1 MGFMGINGDRPEGA
15 ADGQFC
21 TRRKCRRL
29 RCGVLAAVL
38 AAGLCLS
45 GCQGKNVETMAAF
58 AEKEG
63 TEDGTGAADSVD
75 GEFGMSNESGAE
87 TTVDSDT
94 TANPGANTG
103 SVEDAATVKELNR
116 VKVKGI
122 YVSGPMAGTAG
133 MDNLIAL
140 VDRTELN
147 ALVIDVKNDDGYLT
161 CELDVPLAEQIGS
174 EKHYIKDLPTL
185 VQTCKEKNIY
195 LIARVV
201 AFKDPILAEKMPEW
215 SLHNSDGSIFRDKSG
230 LAWVNPYRKE
240 VWEYLASVGEA
251 AIKAGFDEVQ
261 YDYVRFSTDSRM
273 KQVDFGDSTKG
284 RTKTE
289 AISGFTLY
297 ASERIHAAGGRISAD
312 VYGVVIDSEED
323 QQIVGQNYVEMS
335 RSLDAISPMI
345 YPSHYGPYNYQIP
358 VPDAQ
363 PYDTVLAAMQ
373 ASKMVL
379 AGLDPKTGKTKQAMT
394 NVSLMSV
401 TDDAHKLSS
410 GHPKENAYADYAN
423 KMKAMANDARKEAVY
438 TGRLATNAN
447 AKRIY
452 QSEVDSLNAKLNL
465 AALNAP
471 RERRAQVLANSE
483 VKAKKQ
489 ANPELEK
496 DKKALKKVKQ
506 IAINKARIAVG
517 ASGKGTRINI
527 TDKEWEAI
535 QSGAV
540 SDSKLTKILRYA
552 DQDVIRQK
560 ATPKSNGAL
569 SSAQVSRIKA
579 LAASG
584 YTNAEIAEVL
594 GKSTSTVSK
603 YLNS

>member
-1 MGFMGINGDRPEGA
+1 MGFMGIKGDRPEGA

-38 AAGLCLS
+38 AAGICLG

-63 TEDGTGAADSVD
+63 AEDGTGAADSAD

-87 TTVDSDT
+87 TTVDGDT
-94 TANPGANTG
+94 TANPGASTG

-174 EKHYIKDLPTL
+174 EKHYIKDLPAL

-297 ASERIHAAGGRISAD
+297 ASERIHAAGGWISAD

-379 AGLDPKTGKTKQAMT
+379 AGLDPKTGKKP
-394 NVSLMSV
+394 VSADV
-401 TDDAHKLSS
+401 S
-410 GHPKENAYADYAN
+410 G
-423 KMKAMANDARKEAVY
+423 NDAVDAAIVGGEAVSGNNAADAAADSQSTSGTTAVSGNDAAQDAEDAQAAKGAQAAEDAAAKTPALSKEEIAQLDPT
-438 TGRLATNAN
+438 TGVQATVRPWLQDFTATWV
-447 AKRIY
+447 KGHISY
-452 QSEVDSLNAKLNL
+452 GPE
-465 AALNAP
+465 
-471 RERRAQVLANSE
+471 EIRAQIQAVYDAGYEEWILWNAANRYTE
-483 VKAKKQ
+483 GG
-489 ANPELEK
+489 L
-496 DKKALKKVKQ
+496 
-506 IAINKARIAVG
+506 
-517 ASGKGTRINI
+517 
-527 TDKEWEAI
+527 
-535 QSGAV
+535 
-540 SDSKLTKILRYA
+540 LT
-552 DQDVIRQK
+552 QEEEEQ
-560 ATPKSNGAL
+560 
-569 SSAQVSRIKA
+569 
-579 LAASG
+579 
-584 YTNAEIAEVL
+584 
-594 GKSTSTVSK
+594 
-603 YLNS
+603 

>member
-1 MGFMGINGDRPEGA
+1 MGFMGIKGDRPEGA

-87 TTVDSDT
+87 TTVDGDT
-94 TANPGANTG
+94 ATNPGASTG

-174 EKHYIKDLPTL
+174 EKHYIKDLPAL

-379 AGLDPKTGKTKQAMT
+379 AGLDPKTGKKP
-394 NVSLMSV
+394 VSADVSGN
-401 TDDAHKLSS
+401 DAVDAAITGGEAVS
-410 GHPKENAYADYAN
+410 GNNAADTAADSQSTSGTTAVSGNDAVQNAENAQVADGAQ
-423 KMKAMANDARKEAVY
+423 AAEDAAAKTFALSKEEIAQLDPTTGVQATVRPWLQDFTATWVKGHISYGPEEIRAQIQAVY
-438 TGRLATNAN
+438 DAGYEEWILWNA
-447 AKRIY
+447 
-452 QSEVDSLNAKLNL
+452 
-465 AALNAP
+465 
-471 RERRAQVLANSE
+471 ANRYTE
-483 VKAKKQ
+483 GG
-489 ANPELEK
+489 L
-496 DKKALKKVKQ
+496 
-506 IAINKARIAVG
+506 
-517 ASGKGTRINI
+517 
-527 TDKEWEAI
+527 
-535 QSGAV
+535 
-540 SDSKLTKILRYA
+540 LT
-552 DQDVIRQK
+552 QEEEEQ
-560 ATPKSNGAL
+560 
-569 SSAQVSRIKA
+569 
-579 LAASG
+579 
-584 YTNAEIAEVL
+584 
-594 GKSTSTVSK
+594 
-603 YLNS
+603 

>member
-1 MGFMGINGDRPEGA
+1 MGFMGIKGDRPEGA

-58 AEKEG
+58 AKKEG
-63 TEDGTGAADSVD
+63 AEDGTGAADSVD

-87 TTVDSDT
+87 TTVDGDT
-94 TANPGANTG
+94 AANPGASTD

-174 EKHYIKDLPTL
+174 EKHYIKDLPAL

-379 AGLDPKTGKTKQAMT
+379 AGLDPKTGKKP
-394 NVSLMSV
+394 VSADVSGN
-401 TDDAHKLSS
+401 DAVDAAIVGGEAVS
-410 GHPKENAYADYAN
+410 GNNAADAAADSQSTSGTTAVSGNDAVQNAENAQAADGAQ
-423 KMKAMANDARKEAVY
+423 AAEDAAAKTFALSKEEIAQLDPTTGVQATVRPWLQDFTATWVKGHISYGPEEIRAQIQAVY
-438 TGRLATNAN
+438 DAGYEEWILWNA
-447 AKRIY
+447 
-452 QSEVDSLNAKLNL
+452 
-465 AALNAP
+465 
-471 RERRAQVLANSE
+471 ANRYTE
-483 VKAKKQ
+483 GG
-489 ANPELEK
+489 L
-496 DKKALKKVKQ
+496 
-506 IAINKARIAVG
+506 
-517 ASGKGTRINI
+517 
-527 TDKEWEAI
+527 
-535 QSGAV
+535 
-540 SDSKLTKILRYA
+540 LT
-552 DQDVIRQK
+552 QEEEEQ
-560 ATPKSNGAL
+560 
-569 SSAQVSRIKA
+569 
-579 LAASG
+579 
-584 YTNAEIAEVL
+584 
-594 GKSTSTVSK
+594 
-603 YLNS
+603 

>member
-1 MGFMGINGDRPEGA
+1 MEFMGIKGDRPEGA

-87 TTVDSDT
+87 TTVDGDT
-94 TANPGANTG
+94 AANPGASTG

-174 EKHYIKDLPTL
+174 EKHYIKDLPAL

-379 AGLDPKTGKTKQAMT
+379 AGLDPKTGKKP
-394 NVSLMSV
+394 VSADVSGN
-401 TDDAHKLSS
+401 DAVDAAIVGGEAVS
-410 GHPKENAYADYAN
+410 GNNAADTAADSQSTSGTTAVSGNDAVQNAENAQAADGAQAA
-423 KMKAMANDARKEAVY
+423 KDAAAKIPALSKEEIAQLDPTTGVQATVRPWLQDFTATWVKGHISYGPEEIRAQIQAVY
-438 TGRLATNAN
+438 DAGYEEWILWNAAN
-447 AKRIY
+447 RY
-452 QSEVDSLNAKLNL
+452 TEGGLLTQEEEV
-465 AALNAP
+465 
-471 RERRAQVLANSE
+471 Q
-483 VKAKKQ
+483 
-489 ANPELEK
+489 
-496 DKKALKKVKQ
+496 
-506 IAINKARIAVG
+506 
-517 ASGKGTRINI
+517 
-527 TDKEWEAI
+527 
-535 QSGAV
+535 
-540 SDSKLTKILRYA
+540 
-552 DQDVIRQK
+552 
-560 ATPKSNGAL
+560 
-569 SSAQVSRIKA
+569 
-579 LAASG
+579 
-584 YTNAEIAEVL
+584 
-594 GKSTSTVSK
+594 
-603 YLNS
+603 

>member
-1 MGFMGINGDRPEGA
+1 MEFMGIKGDRPEGA

-58 AEKEG
+58 AKKEG
-63 TEDGTGAADSVD
+63 AEDGTGAADSVD

-87 TTVDSDT
+87 TTVDGDT
-94 TANPGANTG
+94 AANSGASTG

-174 EKHYIKDLPTL
+174 EKHYIKDLPAL

-215 SLHNSDGSIFRDKSG
+215 SLHNSDGSVFRDKSG

-379 AGLDPKTGKTKQAMT
+379 AGLDPKTGKKP
-394 NVSLMSV
+394 VSADVSGN
-401 TDDAHKLSS
+401 DAVDAAIVGGEAVS
-410 GHPKENAYADYAN
+410 GNNAADAAADSQSTSGTTAVSGNDAVQNAENAQAADGAQ
-423 KMKAMANDARKEAVY
+423 AAEDAAAKTFALSKEEIAQLDPTTGVQATVRPWLQDFTATWVKGHISYGPEEIRAQIQAVY
-438 TGRLATNAN
+438 DAGYEEWILWNA
-447 AKRIY
+447 
-452 QSEVDSLNAKLNL
+452 
-465 AALNAP
+465 
-471 RERRAQVLANSE
+471 ANRYTE
-483 VKAKKQ
+483 GG
-489 ANPELEK
+489 L
-496 DKKALKKVKQ
+496 
-506 IAINKARIAVG
+506 
-517 ASGKGTRINI
+517 
-527 TDKEWEAI
+527 
-535 QSGAV
+535 
-540 SDSKLTKILRYA
+540 LT
-552 DQDVIRQK
+552 QEEEEQ
-560 ATPKSNGAL
+560 
-569 SSAQVSRIKA
+569 
-579 LAASG
+579 
-584 YTNAEIAEVL
+584 
-594 GKSTSTVSK
+594 
-603 YLNS
+603 

>member
-1 MGFMGINGDRPEGA
+1 MGFMGIKGDRPEGA

-87 TTVDSDT
+87 TTVDGDT
-94 TANPGANTG
+94 AANPGASTG

-161 CELDVPLAEQIGS
+161 CELDVPLVEQIGS
-174 EKHYIKDLPTL
+174 EKHYIKDLPAL

-379 AGLDPKTGKTKQAMT
+379 AGLDPKTGKKP
-394 NVSLMSV
+394 VSADV
-401 TDDAHKLSS
+401 S
-410 GHPKENAYADYAN
+410 G
-423 KMKAMANDARKEAVY
+423 NDAVDAAIAGGEAVSGNNAADAAADSQSTSGTTAVSGNDAAQDAEDAQVADGAQAAEDAAAKTFALSKEEIAQLDPT
-438 TGRLATNAN
+438 TGVQATVRPWLQDFTATWV
-447 AKRIY
+447 KGHISY
-452 QSEVDSLNAKLNL
+452 GPE
-465 AALNAP
+465 
-471 RERRAQVLANSE
+471 EIRAQIQAVYDAGYEEWILWNAANRYTE
-483 VKAKKQ
+483 GG
-489 ANPELEK
+489 L
-496 DKKALKKVKQ
+496 
-506 IAINKARIAVG
+506 
-517 ASGKGTRINI
+517 
-527 TDKEWEAI
+527 
-535 QSGAV
+535 
-540 SDSKLTKILRYA
+540 LT
-552 DQDVIRQK
+552 QEEEEQ
-560 ATPKSNGAL
+560 
-569 SSAQVSRIKA
+569 
-579 LAASG
+579 
-584 YTNAEIAEVL
+584 
-594 GKSTSTVSK
+594 
-603 YLNS
+603 

>member
-1 MGFMGINGDRPEGA
+1 MEFMGIKGDRPEGA

-58 AEKEG
+58 AKKEG
-63 TEDGTGAADSVD
+63 AEDGTGAADSVD

-87 TTVDSDT
+87 TTVDGDT
-94 TANPGANTG
+94 AANPGASTD

-174 EKHYIKDLPTL
+174 EKHYIKDLPAL

-379 AGLDPKTGKTKQAMT
+379 AGLDPKTGKKP
-394 NVSLMSV
+394 VSADVSGN
-401 TDDAHKLSS
+401 DAVDAAIVGGEAVS
-410 GHPKENAYADYAN
+410 GNNAADAAADSQSTSGTPAVSGNDAVQNAENAQAADGAQ
-423 KMKAMANDARKEAVY
+423 AAEDAAAKTFALSKEEIAQLDPTTGVQATVRPWLQDFTATWVKGHISYGPEEIRAQIQAVY
-438 TGRLATNAN
+438 DAGYEEWILWNA
-447 AKRIY
+447 
-452 QSEVDSLNAKLNL
+452 
-465 AALNAP
+465 
-471 RERRAQVLANSE
+471 ANRYTE
-483 VKAKKQ
+483 GG
-489 ANPELEK
+489 L
-496 DKKALKKVKQ
+496 
-506 IAINKARIAVG
+506 
-517 ASGKGTRINI
+517 
-527 TDKEWEAI
+527 
-535 QSGAV
+535 
-540 SDSKLTKILRYA
+540 LT
-552 DQDVIRQK
+552 QEEEEQ
-560 ATPKSNGAL
+560 
-569 SSAQVSRIKA
+569 
-579 LAASG
+579 
-584 YTNAEIAEVL
+584 
-594 GKSTSTVSK
+594 
-603 YLNS
+603 

>member
-1 MGFMGINGDRPEGA
+1 MEFMGIKGDRPEGA

-58 AEKEG
+58 AKKEG
-63 TEDGTGAADSVD
+63 AEDGTGAADSVD

-87 TTVDSDT
+87 TTVDGDT
-94 TANPGANTG
+94 AANPGASTD

-174 EKHYIKDLPTL
+174 EKHYIKDLPAL

-379 AGLDPKTGKTKQAMT
+379 AGLDPKTGKKP
-394 NVSLMSV
+394 VSADV
-401 TDDAHKLSS
+401 S
-410 GHPKENAYADYAN
+410 G
-423 KMKAMANDARKEAVY
+423 NDAVDAAIVGGEAVSGNNAADAAADSQSTSGTTAVSGNDGIRKAETAQAAEGAKAAEDAAAKTFALSKEEIAQLDPT
-438 TGRLATNAN
+438 TGVQATVRPWLQDFTATWV
-447 AKRIY
+447 KGHISY
-452 QSEVDSLNAKLNL
+452 GPE
-465 AALNAP
+465 
-471 RERRAQVLANSE
+471 EIRAQIQAVYDAGYEEWILWNAANRYTE
-483 VKAKKQ
+483 GG
-489 ANPELEK
+489 L
-496 DKKALKKVKQ
+496 
-506 IAINKARIAVG
+506 
-517 ASGKGTRINI
+517 
-527 TDKEWEAI
+527 
-535 QSGAV
+535 
-540 SDSKLTKILRYA
+540 LT
-552 DQDVIRQK
+552 QEEEEQ
-560 ATPKSNGAL
+560 
-569 SSAQVSRIKA
+569 
-579 LAASG
+579 
-584 YTNAEIAEVL
+584 
-594 GKSTSTVSK
+594 
-603 YLNS
+603 

>member
-1 MGFMGINGDRPEGA
+1 
-15 ADGQFC
+15 
-21 TRRKCRRL
+21 
-29 RCGVLAAVL
+29 
-38 AAGLCLS
+38 
-45 GCQGKNVETMAAF
+45 
-58 AEKEG
+58 
-63 TEDGTGAADSVD
+63 
-75 GEFGMSNESGAE
+75 MSNESGAE
-87 TTVDSDT
+87 TTVDGDT
-94 TANPGANTG
+94 TANPGASTG
-103 SVEDAATVKELNR
+103 SVEDAAAVKELNR

-174 EKHYIKDLPTL
+174 EKHYIKDLPAL

-379 AGLDPKTGKTKQAMT
+379 AGLDPKTGKKP
-394 NVSLMSV
+394 VSADV
-401 TDDAHKLSS
+401 S
-410 GHPKENAYADYAN
+410 G
-423 KMKAMANDARKEAVY
+423 NDAVDAAIVGGEAVS
-438 TGRLATNAN
+438 GNNA
-447 AKRIY
+447 ADAAA
-452 QSEVDSLNAKLNL
+452 DS
-465 AALNAP
+465 
-471 RERRAQVLANSE
+471 
-483 VKAKKQ
+483 
-489 ANPELEK
+489 
-496 DKKALKKVKQ
+496 
-506 IAINKARIAVG
+506 
-517 ASGKGTRINI
+517 
-527 TDKEWEAI
+527 
-535 QSGAV
+535 
-540 SDSKLTKILRYA
+540 
-552 DQDVIRQK
+552 
-560 ATPKSNGAL
+560 
-569 SSAQVSRIKA
+569 
-579 LAASG
+579 
-584 YTNAEIAEVL
+584 
-594 GKSTSTVSK
+594 KSTSGTTAVSGNDAAQDAEDAQAADGAQAAADAQAAEDAAAKTFALSKEEIAQLDPTTGVQATVRPWLQDFTATWVKGHIS
-603 YLNS
+603 YGPEEIRAQIQAVYDAGYEEWILWNAANRYTEGGLLTQEEEVQ

>member
-1 MGFMGINGDRPEGA
+1 MGFMGIKGDRPEGA

-38 AAGLCLS
+38 AAGICLG

-63 TEDGTGAADSVD
+63 AEDGTGAADSAD

-87 TTVDSDT
+87 TTVDGDT
-94 TANPGANTG
+94 TANPGASTG

-174 EKHYIKDLPTL
+174 EKHYIKDLPAL

-297 ASERIHAAGGRISAD
+297 ASERIHAAGGWISAD

-379 AGLDPKTGKTKQAMT
+379 AGLDPKTGKKPASAD
-394 NVSLMSV
+394 VS
-401 TDDAHKLSS
+401 
-410 GHPKENAYADYAN
+410 G
-423 KMKAMANDARKEAVY
+423 NDAVDAAITGGEAVSGNNAADAAADSQSTSGTTAVSGNDAAQDAEDAQVADGAQAAEDAAAKTFALSKEEIAQLNPT
-438 TGRLATNAN
+438 TGVQATVRPWLQDFTATWV
-447 AKRIY
+447 KGHISY
-452 QSEVDSLNAKLNL
+452 GPE
-465 AALNAP
+465 
-471 RERRAQVLANSE
+471 EIRAQIQAVYDAGYEEWILWNAANRYTE
-483 VKAKKQ
+483 GG
-489 ANPELEK
+489 L
-496 DKKALKKVKQ
+496 
-506 IAINKARIAVG
+506 
-517 ASGKGTRINI
+517 
-527 TDKEWEAI
+527 
-535 QSGAV
+535 
-540 SDSKLTKILRYA
+540 LT
-552 DQDVIRQK
+552 QEEEEQ
-560 ATPKSNGAL
+560 
-569 SSAQVSRIKA
+569 
-579 LAASG
+579 
-584 YTNAEIAEVL
+584 
-594 GKSTSTVSK
+594 
-603 YLNS
+603 

>member
-1 MGFMGINGDRPEGA
+1 MEFMGIKGDRPESA

-87 TTVDSDT
+87 TTVDGDT
-94 TANPGANTG
+94 TANPGASTG
-103 SVEDAATVKELNR
+103 SVEDAAAVKELNR

-174 EKHYIKDLPTL
+174 EKHYIKDLPAL

-201 AFKDPILAEKMPEW
+201 AFKDPILAGKMPEW
-215 SLHNSDGSIFRDKSG
+215 SLHNSDGSVFRDKSG

-379 AGLDPKTGKTKQAMT
+379 AGLDPKTGKKP
-394 NVSLMSV
+394 VSADVSGN
-401 TDDAHKLSS
+401 DAVDAAIVGGEAVS
-410 GHPKENAYADYAN
+410 GNNAADTAADSQSTSGTTAVSGNDAVQNAENAQAADGAQ
-423 KMKAMANDARKEAVY
+423 AAEDAAAKTPALSKEEIAQLDPTTGVQATVRPWLQDFTATWVKGHISYGPEEIRAQIQAVY
-438 TGRLATNAN
+438 DAGYEEWILWNA
-447 AKRIY
+447 
-452 QSEVDSLNAKLNL
+452 
-465 AALNAP
+465 
-471 RERRAQVLANSE
+471 ANRYTE
-483 VKAKKQ
+483 GG
-489 ANPELEK
+489 L
-496 DKKALKKVKQ
+496 
-506 IAINKARIAVG
+506 
-517 ASGKGTRINI
+517 
-527 TDKEWEAI
+527 
-535 QSGAV
+535 
-540 SDSKLTKILRYA
+540 LT
-552 DQDVIRQK
+552 QEEEEQ
-560 ATPKSNGAL
+560 
-569 SSAQVSRIKA
+569 
-579 LAASG
+579 
-584 YTNAEIAEVL
+584 
-594 GKSTSTVSK
+594 
-603 YLNS
+603 

>member
-1 MGFMGINGDRPEGA
+1 MGFMGIKGDRPEGA

-21 TRRKCRRL
+21 TRSKCRRL

-75 GEFGMSNESGAE
+75 GEFGMSNESEAE
-87 TTVDSDT
+87 TTVDGDT
-94 TANPGANTG
+94 AANPGASTG

-174 EKHYIKDLPTL
+174 EKHYIKDLPAL

-379 AGLDPKTGKTKQAMT
+379 AGLDPKTGKKP
-394 NVSLMSV
+394 VSADVSGN
-401 TDDAHKLSS
+401 DAVDAAIVGGEAVS
-410 GHPKENAYADYAN
+410 GNNAADTAADSQSTSGTTAVSGNDAAQDAENAQAADGAQ
-423 KMKAMANDARKEAVY
+423 ATADAQAAKDAQAAEDAAAKTPALSKEEIAQLDPTTGVQATVRPWLQDFTATWVKGHISYGPEEIRAQIQAVY
-438 TGRLATNAN
+438 DAGYEEWILWNAAN
-447 AKRIY
+447 RY
-452 QSEVDSLNAKLNL
+452 TEGGLLTQEEEV
-465 AALNAP
+465 
-471 RERRAQVLANSE
+471 Q
-483 VKAKKQ
+483 
-489 ANPELEK
+489 
-496 DKKALKKVKQ
+496 
-506 IAINKARIAVG
+506 
-517 ASGKGTRINI
+517 
-527 TDKEWEAI
+527 
-535 QSGAV
+535 
-540 SDSKLTKILRYA
+540 
-552 DQDVIRQK
+552 
-560 ATPKSNGAL
+560 
-569 SSAQVSRIKA
+569 
-579 LAASG
+579 
-584 YTNAEIAEVL
+584 
-594 GKSTSTVSK
+594 
-603 YLNS
+603 

>member
-1 MGFMGINGDRPEGA
+1 MEFMGIKGDRPEGA

-58 AEKEG
+58 AKKEG
-63 TEDGTGAADSVD
+63 AEDGTGAADSVD

-87 TTVDSDT
+87 TTVDGDT
-94 TANPGANTG
+94 AANPGASTD

-174 EKHYIKDLPTL
+174 EKHYIKDLPAL

-379 AGLDPKTGKTKQAMT
+379 AGLDPKTGKKP
-394 NVSLMSV
+394 VSADV
-401 TDDAHKLSS
+401 S
-410 GHPKENAYADYAN
+410 G
-423 KMKAMANDARKEAVY
+423 NDAVDAAIVGGEAVSGNNAADAAADSQSTSGTTAVSGNDAAQDAEDAQAAKDPQAAKGAQAAEDAAAKTPALSKEEIAQLDPT
-438 TGRLATNAN
+438 TGVQATVRPWLQDFTATWV
-447 AKRIY
+447 KGHISY
-452 QSEVDSLNAKLNL
+452 GPE
-465 AALNAP
+465 
-471 RERRAQVLANSE
+471 EIRAQIQAVYDAGYEEWILWNAANRYTEGGLLTQEEE
-483 VKAKKQ
+483 VQ
-489 ANPELEK
+489 
-496 DKKALKKVKQ
+496 
-506 IAINKARIAVG
+506 
-517 ASGKGTRINI
+517 
-527 TDKEWEAI
+527 
-535 QSGAV
+535 
-540 SDSKLTKILRYA
+540 
-552 DQDVIRQK
+552 
-560 ATPKSNGAL
+560 
-569 SSAQVSRIKA
+569 
-579 LAASG
+579 
-584 YTNAEIAEVL
+584 
-594 GKSTSTVSK
+594 
-603 YLNS
+603 

>member
-1 MGFMGINGDRPEGA
+1 MEFMGIKGDRPEGA

-38 AAGLCLS
+38 AAGLCLG

-63 TEDGTGAADSVD
+63 AEDGTGAADSVD

-87 TTVDSDT
+87 TTVDGDT
-94 TANPGANTG
+94 AANPGASTG

-379 AGLDPKTGKTKQAMT
+379 AGLDPKTGKKP
-394 NVSLMSV
+394 VSADVSGN
-401 TDDAHKLSS
+401 DAVDAAIVGGEAVS
-410 GHPKENAYADYAN
+410 GNNAADAAADSQSTSGTPAVSGNDAVQNAENAQAADGAQ
-423 KMKAMANDARKEAVY
+423 AAEDAAAKTFALSKEEIAQLDPTTGVQATVRPWLQDFTATWVKGHISYGPEEIRAQIQAVY
-438 TGRLATNAN
+438 DAGYEEWILWNAAN
-447 AKRIY
+447 RY
-452 QSEVDSLNAKLNL
+452 TEGGLLTQEEEV
-465 AALNAP
+465 
-471 RERRAQVLANSE
+471 Q
-483 VKAKKQ
+483 
-489 ANPELEK
+489 
-496 DKKALKKVKQ
+496 
-506 IAINKARIAVG
+506 
-517 ASGKGTRINI
+517 
-527 TDKEWEAI
+527 
-535 QSGAV
+535 
-540 SDSKLTKILRYA
+540 
-552 DQDVIRQK
+552 
-560 ATPKSNGAL
+560 
-569 SSAQVSRIKA
+569 
-579 LAASG
+579 
-584 YTNAEIAEVL
+584 
-594 GKSTSTVSK
+594 
-603 YLNS
+603 

>member
-1 MGFMGINGDRPEGA
+1 MGFMGIKGDRPEGA

-21 TRRKCRRL
+21 TRCKCRRL

-87 TTVDSDT
+87 TTVDGY
-94 TANPGANTG
+94 TAANSGASTG
-103 SVEDAATVKELNR
+103 SVEDAATVKKLNR

-161 CELDVPLAEQIGS
+161 CELDVPLVEQIGS
-174 EKHYIKDLPTL
+174 EKHYIKDLPAL

-379 AGLDPKTGKTKQAMT
+379 AGLDPKTGKKP
-394 NVSLMSV
+394 VSADVSGN
-401 TDDAHKLSS
+401 DAVDAAIVGGEAVS
-410 GHPKENAYADYAN
+410 GNNAADTAADSQSTSGTTAVSGNDAVQNAENAQAADGAQ
-423 KMKAMANDARKEAVY
+423 AAEDAAAKTPALSKEEIAQLDPTTGVQATVRPWLQDFTATWVKGHISYGPEEIRAQIQAVY
-438 TGRLATNAN
+438 DAGYEEWILWNAAN
-447 AKRIY
+447 RY
-452 QSEVDSLNAKLNL
+452 TEGGLLTQEEEV
-465 AALNAP
+465 
-471 RERRAQVLANSE
+471 Q
-483 VKAKKQ
+483 
-489 ANPELEK
+489 
-496 DKKALKKVKQ
+496 
-506 IAINKARIAVG
+506 
-517 ASGKGTRINI
+517 
-527 TDKEWEAI
+527 
-535 QSGAV
+535 
-540 SDSKLTKILRYA
+540 
-552 DQDVIRQK
+552 
-560 ATPKSNGAL
+560 
-569 SSAQVSRIKA
+569 
-579 LAASG
+579 
-584 YTNAEIAEVL
+584 
-594 GKSTSTVSK
+594 
-603 YLNS
+603 

>member
-1 MGFMGINGDRPEGA
+1 MEFMGIKGDRPEGA

-58 AEKEG
+58 AKKEG
-63 TEDGTGAADSVD
+63 AEDGTGAADSVD

-87 TTVDSDT
+87 TTVDGDT
-94 TANPGANTG
+94 AANPGASTG

-174 EKHYIKDLPTL
+174 EKHYIKDLPAL

-379 AGLDPKTGKTKQAMT
+379 AGLDPKTGKKPASAD
-394 NVSLMSV
+394 VS
-401 TDDAHKLSS
+401 
-410 GHPKENAYADYAN
+410 G
-423 KMKAMANDARKEAVY
+423 NDAVDAAIVGGEAVS
-438 TGRLATNAN
+438 GNNAADAAADSQSTSGTTAVSGN
-447 AKRIY
+447 DAAQDAKDA
-452 QSEVDSLNAKLNL
+452 QAADGAQAAKD
-465 AALNAP
+465 AAAKTPALNKEEIAQLDP
-471 RERRAQVLANSE
+471 TTGVQATVRPWLQDFTATWVKGHISYGPEEIRAQIQAVYDAGYEEWILWNAANRYTE
-483 VKAKKQ
+483 GG
-489 ANPELEK
+489 L
-496 DKKALKKVKQ
+496 
-506 IAINKARIAVG
+506 
-517 ASGKGTRINI
+517 
-527 TDKEWEAI
+527 
-535 QSGAV
+535 
-540 SDSKLTKILRYA
+540 LT
-552 DQDVIRQK
+552 QEEEEQ
-560 ATPKSNGAL
+560 
-569 SSAQVSRIKA
+569 
-579 LAASG
+579 
-584 YTNAEIAEVL
+584 
-594 GKSTSTVSK
+594 
-603 YLNS
+603 

>member
-63 TEDGTGAADSVD
+63 AEDGTGAADSVD

-379 AGLDPKTGKTKQAMT
+379 AGLDPKTGKKP
-394 NVSLMSV
+394 VSADV
-401 TDDAHKLSS
+401 S
-410 GHPKENAYADYAN
+410 G
-423 KMKAMANDARKEAVY
+423 NDAVDAAIAGGEAVSGNNAADTAADSQSTSGTTAVSGNDAAQDAEDAQAADGAQAAADAQAAEDAAAKTFALSKEEIAQLDPT
-438 TGRLATNAN
+438 TGVQATVRPWLQDFTATWV
-447 AKRIY
+447 KGHISY
-452 QSEVDSLNAKLNL
+452 GPE
-465 AALNAP
+465 
-471 RERRAQVLANSE
+471 EIRAQIQAVYDAGYEEWILWNAANRYTE
-483 VKAKKQ
+483 GG
-489 ANPELEK
+489 L
-496 DKKALKKVKQ
+496 
-506 IAINKARIAVG
+506 
-517 ASGKGTRINI
+517 
-527 TDKEWEAI
+527 
-535 QSGAV
+535 
-540 SDSKLTKILRYA
+540 LT
-552 DQDVIRQK
+552 QEEEQ
-560 ATPKSNGAL
+560 
-569 SSAQVSRIKA
+569 
-579 LAASG
+579 
-584 YTNAEIAEVL
+584 
-594 GKSTSTVSK
+594 
-603 YLNS
+603 

>member
-1 MGFMGINGDRPEGA
+1 
-15 ADGQFC
+15 
-21 TRRKCRRL
+21 
-29 RCGVLAAVL
+29 
-38 AAGLCLS
+38 
-45 GCQGKNVETMAAF
+45 
-58 AEKEG
+58 
-63 TEDGTGAADSVD
+63 
-75 GEFGMSNESGAE
+75 
-87 TTVDSDT
+87 
-94 TANPGANTG
+94 
-103 SVEDAATVKELNR
+103 
-116 VKVKGI
+116 
-122 YVSGPMAGTAG
+122 MAGTAG

-174 EKHYIKDLPTL
+174 EKHYIKDLPAL

-379 AGLDPKTGKTKQAMT
+379 AGLDPKTGKKP
-394 NVSLMSV
+394 VSADV
-401 TDDAHKLSS
+401 S
-410 GHPKENAYADYAN
+410 G
-423 KMKAMANDARKEAVY
+423 NDAVDVEIVGGEAVSGNNAADAAADSQSTSGTTVVSGNDAAQDSEDAQAADGAQATADAQAAKGAQAAEDAAAKTFALSKEEIAQLDPT
-438 TGRLATNAN
+438 TGVQATVRPWLQDFTATWV
-447 AKRIY
+447 KGHISY
-452 QSEVDSLNAKLNL
+452 GPE
-465 AALNAP
+465 
-471 RERRAQVLANSE
+471 EIRAQIQAVYDAGYEEWILWNAANRYTEGGLLTQEEE
-483 VKAKKQ
+483 VQ
-489 ANPELEK
+489 
-496 DKKALKKVKQ
+496 
-506 IAINKARIAVG
+506 
-517 ASGKGTRINI
+517 
-527 TDKEWEAI
+527 
-535 QSGAV
+535 
-540 SDSKLTKILRYA
+540 
-552 DQDVIRQK
+552 
-560 ATPKSNGAL
+560 
-569 SSAQVSRIKA
+569 
-579 LAASG
+579 
-584 YTNAEIAEVL
+584 
-594 GKSTSTVSK
+594 
-603 YLNS
+603 

>member
-1 MGFMGINGDRPEGA
+1 MEFMGIKGDRPEGA

-38 AAGLCLS
+38 AAGLCLG

-87 TTVDSDT
+87 TTVDGDT
-94 TANPGANTG
+94 AANPGASTG
-103 SVEDAATVKELNR
+103 SVEDAAAVKELNR

-174 EKHYIKDLPTL
+174 EKHYIKDLPAL

-201 AFKDPILAEKMPEW
+201 AFKDPILAGKMPEW
-215 SLHNSDGSIFRDKSG
+215 SLHNSDGSVFRDKSG

-379 AGLDPKTGKTKQAMT
+379 AGLDPKTGKKP
-394 NVSLMSV
+394 VSADVSGN
-401 TDDAHKLSS
+401 DAVDAAIVGGEAVS
-410 GHPKENAYADYAN
+410 GNNAADTAADSQSTSGTTAVSGNDAVQNAENAQAADGAQ
-423 KMKAMANDARKEAVY
+423 AAEDAAAKTPALSKEEIAQLDPTTGVQATVRPWLQDFTATWVKGHISYGPEEIRAQIQAVY
-438 TGRLATNAN
+438 DAGYEEWILWNAAN
-447 AKRIY
+447 RY
-452 QSEVDSLNAKLNL
+452 TEGGLLTQEEEV
-465 AALNAP
+465 
-471 RERRAQVLANSE
+471 Q
-483 VKAKKQ
+483 
-489 ANPELEK
+489 
-496 DKKALKKVKQ
+496 
-506 IAINKARIAVG
+506 
-517 ASGKGTRINI
+517 
-527 TDKEWEAI
+527 
-535 QSGAV
+535 
-540 SDSKLTKILRYA
+540 
-552 DQDVIRQK
+552 
-560 ATPKSNGAL
+560 
-569 SSAQVSRIKA
+569 
-579 LAASG
+579 
-584 YTNAEIAEVL
+584 
-594 GKSTSTVSK
+594 
-603 YLNS
+603 

>member
-1 MGFMGINGDRPEGA
+1 MEFMGIKGDRPEGA

-63 TEDGTGAADSVD
+63 AEDGTGAADSVD
-75 GEFGMSNESGAE
+75 SEFGMSNESGAE
-87 TTVDSDT
+87 TTVDGDT
-94 TANPGANTG
+94 AANPGASTG

-174 EKHYIKDLPTL
+174 EKHYIKDLPAL

-379 AGLDPKTGKTKQAMT
+379 AGLDPKTGKKP
-394 NVSLMSV
+394 VSADV
-401 TDDAHKLSS
+401 S
-410 GHPKENAYADYAN
+410 G
-423 KMKAMANDARKEAVY
+423 NDAVDAAIVGGEAVSGNNAADAAADSQSTSGTTAVSGNDAAQDAEDAQAADGAQAAADAQAAEDAAAKTFALSKEEIAQLDPT
-438 TGRLATNAN
+438 TGVQATVRPWLQDFTATWV
-447 AKRIY
+447 KGHISY
-452 QSEVDSLNAKLNL
+452 GPE
-465 AALNAP
+465 
-471 RERRAQVLANSE
+471 EIRAQIQAVYDAGYEEWILWNAANRYTE
-483 VKAKKQ
+483 GG
-489 ANPELEK
+489 L
-496 DKKALKKVKQ
+496 
-506 IAINKARIAVG
+506 
-517 ASGKGTRINI
+517 
-527 TDKEWEAI
+527 
-535 QSGAV
+535 
-540 SDSKLTKILRYA
+540 LT
-552 DQDVIRQK
+552 QEEEEQ
-560 ATPKSNGAL
+560 
-569 SSAQVSRIKA
+569 
-579 LAASG
+579 
-584 YTNAEIAEVL
+584 
-594 GKSTSTVSK
+594 
-603 YLNS
+603 

>member
-1 MGFMGINGDRPEGA
+1 MGFMGIKGDSPEGA

-21 TRRKCRRL
+21 TGRKCRRL

-45 GCQGKNVETMAAF
+45 GCQGKDAETMAAF

-63 TEDGTGAADSVD
+63 SEDGTGAADSAD
-75 GEFGMSNESGAE
+75 GEFGMSNEPGTE
-87 TTVDSDT
+87 TAVDSDT
-94 TANPGANTG
+94 TAASDTSTG
-103 SVEDAATVKELNR
+103 SAADAATAKEQDR

-174 EKHYIKDLPTL
+174 EKHYIKDLPAL

-312 VYGVVIDSEED
+312 VYGVVIDSKED
-323 QQIVGQNYVEMS
+323 QQIVGQNYMEMS

-379 AGLDPKTGKTKQAMT
+379 AGLDPKTGKKPDPAD
-394 NVSLMSV
+394 VS
-401 TDDAHKLSS
+401 
-410 GHPKENAYADYAN
+410 G
-423 KMKAMANDARKEAVY
+423 NDAMDAAIVGGEAVSGNDAVDAQAAEDAAADSQSTSGTTAVSGNDAAQDAKGAQAAEDAQAAEGAAAKTFALSKEEIAQLDHT
-438 TGRLATNAN
+438 TGVQATVRPWLQDFTATWV
-447 AKRIY
+447 KGHISY
-452 QSEVDSLNAKLNL
+452 GPE
-465 AALNAP
+465 
-471 RERRAQVLANSE
+471 EIRAQIQAVYDAGYEEWILWNAANRYTE
-483 VKAKKQ
+483 GG
-489 ANPELEK
+489 L
-496 DKKALKKVKQ
+496 
-506 IAINKARIAVG
+506 
-517 ASGKGTRINI
+517 
-527 TDKEWEAI
+527 
-535 QSGAV
+535 
-540 SDSKLTKILRYA
+540 LT
-552 DQDVIRQK
+552 QEEEEQ
-560 ATPKSNGAL
+560 
-569 SSAQVSRIKA
+569 
-579 LAASG
+579 
-584 YTNAEIAEVL
+584 
-594 GKSTSTVSK
+594 
-603 YLNS
+603 

>member
-1 MGFMGINGDRPEGA
+1 MGFMGIKGDRPEGA

-63 TEDGTGAADSVD
+63 AEDGTGAADSVD

-87 TTVDSDT
+87 TTVDGDT
-94 TANPGANTG
+94 AANPGASTG

-174 EKHYIKDLPTL
+174 EKHYIKDLPAL

-379 AGLDPKTGKTKQAMT
+379 AGLDPKTGKKP
-394 NVSLMSV
+394 VSADV
-401 TDDAHKLSS
+401 S
-410 GHPKENAYADYAN
+410 G
-423 KMKAMANDARKEAVY
+423 NDAVDVEIVGGEAVSGNNAADAAADSQSTSGTTVVSGNDAAQDSEDAQAADGAQATADAQAAKGAQAAEDAAAKTFALSKEEIAQLDPT
-438 TGRLATNAN
+438 TGVQATVRPWLQDFTATWV
-447 AKRIY
+447 KGHISY
-452 QSEVDSLNAKLNL
+452 GPE
-465 AALNAP
+465 
-471 RERRAQVLANSE
+471 EIRAQIQAVYDAGYEEWILWNAANRYTEGGLLTQEEE
-483 VKAKKQ
+483 VQ
-489 ANPELEK
+489 
-496 DKKALKKVKQ
+496 
-506 IAINKARIAVG
+506 
-517 ASGKGTRINI
+517 
-527 TDKEWEAI
+527 
-535 QSGAV
+535 
-540 SDSKLTKILRYA
+540 
-552 DQDVIRQK
+552 
-560 ATPKSNGAL
+560 
-569 SSAQVSRIKA
+569 
-579 LAASG
+579 
-584 YTNAEIAEVL
+584 
-594 GKSTSTVSK
+594 
-603 YLNS
+603 

>member
-1 MGFMGINGDRPEGA
+1 MGFMGIKGDRPEGA

-45 GCQGKNVETMAAF
+45 GCQGKNEETMAAF

-63 TEDGTGAADSVD
+63 AEDGTGAADSVD
-75 GEFGMSNESGAE
+75 GEFGMSNESEAE
-87 TTVDSDT
+87 TTVDGDT
-94 TANPGANTG
+94 AANPGASTG

-161 CELDVPLAEQIGS
+161 CELDVPLVEQIGS
-174 EKHYIKDLPTL
+174 EKHYIKDLPAL

-379 AGLDPKTGKTKQAMT
+379 AGLDPKTGKKP
-394 NVSLMSV
+394 VSADVSGN
-401 TDDAHKLSS
+401 DAVDAAIVGGEAVS
-410 GHPKENAYADYAN
+410 GNNAADAAADSQSTSGTTAVSGNDAVQNAENAQAADGAQ
-423 KMKAMANDARKEAVY
+423 AAEDAAAKTFALSKEEIAQLDPTTGVQATVRPWLQDFTATWVKGHISYGPEEIRAQIQAVY
-438 TGRLATNAN
+438 DAGYEEWILWNA
-447 AKRIY
+447 
-452 QSEVDSLNAKLNL
+452 
-465 AALNAP
+465 
-471 RERRAQVLANSE
+471 ANRYTE
-483 VKAKKQ
+483 GG
-489 ANPELEK
+489 L
-496 DKKALKKVKQ
+496 
-506 IAINKARIAVG
+506 
-517 ASGKGTRINI
+517 
-527 TDKEWEAI
+527 
-535 QSGAV
+535 
-540 SDSKLTKILRYA
+540 LT
-552 DQDVIRQK
+552 QEEEEQ
-560 ATPKSNGAL
+560 
-569 SSAQVSRIKA
+569 
-579 LAASG
+579 
-584 YTNAEIAEVL
+584 
-594 GKSTSTVSK
+594 
-603 YLNS
+603 

>member
-1 MGFMGINGDRPEGA
+1 MEFMGIKGDRPEGA

-87 TTVDSDT
+87 TTVDGDT
-94 TANPGANTG
+94 AANSGASTG

-174 EKHYIKDLPTL
+174 EKHYIKDLPAL

-215 SLHNSDGSIFRDKSG
+215 SLHNSYGSIFRDKSG

-251 AIKAGFDEVQ
+251 AITAGFDEVQ

-379 AGLDPKTGKTKQAMT
+379 AGLDPKTGKKP
-394 NVSLMSV
+394 VSADV
-401 TDDAHKLSS
+401 S
-410 GHPKENAYADYAN
+410 G
-423 KMKAMANDARKEAVY
+423 NDAVDAAITGGEAVSGNNAADTAADSQSTSGTTAVSGNDAVQDAKDAQAADGAQAAADAQAAEDAAVKTPALSKEEIAQLDPT
-438 TGRLATNAN
+438 TGVQATVRPWLQDFTATWV
-447 AKRIY
+447 KGHISY
-452 QSEVDSLNAKLNL
+452 GPE
-465 AALNAP
+465 
-471 RERRAQVLANSE
+471 EIRAQIQAVYDAGYEEWILWNAANRYTE
-483 VKAKKQ
+483 GG
-489 ANPELEK
+489 L
-496 DKKALKKVKQ
+496 
-506 IAINKARIAVG
+506 
-517 ASGKGTRINI
+517 
-527 TDKEWEAI
+527 
-535 QSGAV
+535 
-540 SDSKLTKILRYA
+540 LT
-552 DQDVIRQK
+552 QEEEEQ
-560 ATPKSNGAL
+560 
-569 SSAQVSRIKA
+569 
-579 LAASG
+579 
-584 YTNAEIAEVL
+584 
-594 GKSTSTVSK
+594 
-603 YLNS
+603 

>member
-1 MGFMGINGDRPEGA
+1 MEFMGIKGDRPEGA

-58 AEKEG
+58 AKKEG
-63 TEDGTGAADSVD
+63 AEDGTGAADSVD

-87 TTVDSDT
+87 TTVDGDT
-94 TANPGANTG
+94 AANPGASTD

-174 EKHYIKDLPTL
+174 EKHYIKDLPAL

-297 ASERIHAAGGRISAD
+297 ASERIHAAGGRVSAD

-379 AGLDPKTGKTKQAMT
+379 AGLDPKTGKKP
-394 NVSLMSV
+394 VSADVSGN
-401 TDDAHKLSS
+401 DAVDAAIVGGEAVS
-410 GHPKENAYADYAN
+410 GNNAADAAADSQSTSGTTAVSGNDAVQNAENAQAADGAQ
-423 KMKAMANDARKEAVY
+423 AAEDAAAKTFALSKEEIAQLDPTTGVQATVRPWLQDFTATWVKGHISYGPEEIRAQIQAVY
-438 TGRLATNAN
+438 DAGYEEWILWNA
-447 AKRIY
+447 
-452 QSEVDSLNAKLNL
+452 
-465 AALNAP
+465 
-471 RERRAQVLANSE
+471 ANRYTE
-483 VKAKKQ
+483 GG
-489 ANPELEK
+489 L
-496 DKKALKKVKQ
+496 
-506 IAINKARIAVG
+506 
-517 ASGKGTRINI
+517 
-527 TDKEWEAI
+527 
-535 QSGAV
+535 
-540 SDSKLTKILRYA
+540 LT
-552 DQDVIRQK
+552 QEEEEQ
-560 ATPKSNGAL
+560 
-569 SSAQVSRIKA
+569 
-579 LAASG
+579 
-584 YTNAEIAEVL
+584 
-594 GKSTSTVSK
+594 
-603 YLNS
+603 

>member
-1 MGFMGINGDRPEGA
+1 MEFMGIKGDRPEGA

-58 AEKEG
+58 AKKEG
-63 TEDGTGAADSVD
+63 AEDGTGAADSVD

-87 TTVDSDT
+87 TTVDGDT
-94 TANPGANTG
+94 AANPGASTG

-174 EKHYIKDLPTL
+174 EKHYIKDLPAL

-379 AGLDPKTGKTKQAMT
+379 AGLDPKTGKKP
-394 NVSLMSV
+394 VSADV
-401 TDDAHKLSS
+401 S
-410 GHPKENAYADYAN
+410 G
-423 KMKAMANDARKEAVY
+423 NDAVDAAIVGGEAVSGNNAADAAADSQSTSGTTAVSGNDAAQDAEDAQAADGAQAAKDAAAKTPALSKEEIAQLDPT
-438 TGRLATNAN
+438 TGVQATVRPWLQDFTATWVNGH
-447 AKRIY
+447 ISY
-452 QSEVDSLNAKLNL
+452 GPE
-465 AALNAP
+465 
-471 RERRAQVLANSE
+471 EIRAQIQAVYDAGYEEWILWNAANRYTE
-483 VKAKKQ
+483 GGLLTQ
-489 ANPELEK
+489 EK
-496 DKKALKKVKQ
+496 EEQ
-506 IAINKARIAVG
+506 
-517 ASGKGTRINI
+517 
-527 TDKEWEAI
+527 
-535 QSGAV
+535 
-540 SDSKLTKILRYA
+540 
-552 DQDVIRQK
+552 
-560 ATPKSNGAL
+560 
-569 SSAQVSRIKA
+569 
-579 LAASG
+579 
-584 YTNAEIAEVL
+584 
-594 GKSTSTVSK
+594 
-603 YLNS
+603 

>member
-1 MGFMGINGDRPEGA
+1 MEFMGIKGDRPEGA

-75 GEFGMSNESGAE
+75 GEFGMSNESEAE
-87 TTVDSDT
+87 TTVDGDT
-94 TANPGANTG
+94 AANPGASTG

-379 AGLDPKTGKTKQAMT
+379 AGLDPKTGKKP
-394 NVSLMSV
+394 VSADV
-401 TDDAHKLSS
+401 S
-410 GHPKENAYADYAN
+410 G
-423 KMKAMANDARKEAVY
+423 NDAVDAAIAGGEAVS
-438 TGRLATNAN
+438 GNNA
-447 AKRIY
+447 ADAAA
-452 QSEVDSLNAKLNL
+452 DS
-465 AALNAP
+465 
-471 RERRAQVLANSE
+471 
-483 VKAKKQ
+483 
-489 ANPELEK
+489 
-496 DKKALKKVKQ
+496 
-506 IAINKARIAVG
+506 
-517 ASGKGTRINI
+517 
-527 TDKEWEAI
+527 
-535 QSGAV
+535 
-540 SDSKLTKILRYA
+540 
-552 DQDVIRQK
+552 
-560 ATPKSNGAL
+560 
-569 SSAQVSRIKA
+569 
-579 LAASG
+579 
-584 YTNAEIAEVL
+584 
-594 GKSTSTVSK
+594 KSTSGTTAVSGNDAAQDAEDAQAADGAQAAADAQAAEDAAAKTFALSKEEIAQLDPTTGVQATVRPWLQDFTATWVKGHIS
-603 YLNS
+603 YGPEEIRAQIQAVYDAGYEEWILWNAANRYTEGGLLTQEEEEQ

>member
-1 MGFMGINGDRPEGA
+1 MEFMGIKGDRPEGA

-58 AEKEG
+58 AKKEG
-63 TEDGTGAADSVD
+63 AEDGTGAADSVD

-87 TTVDSDT
+87 TTVDGDT
-94 TANPGANTG
+94 AANPGASTD

-174 EKHYIKDLPTL
+174 EKHYIKDLPAL

-379 AGLDPKTGKTKQAMT
+379 AGLDPKTGKKP
-394 NVSLMSV
+394 VSADVSGN
-401 TDDAHKLSS
+401 DAVDAAIVGGEAVS
-410 GHPKENAYADYAN
+410 GNNAADAAADSQSTSGTTAVSGNDAVQNAENAQAADGAQ
-423 KMKAMANDARKEAVY
+423 AAEDAAAKTFALSKEEIAQLDSTTGVQATVRPWLQDFTATWVKGHISYGPEEIRAQIQAVY
-438 TGRLATNAN
+438 DAGYEEWILWNA
-447 AKRIY
+447 
-452 QSEVDSLNAKLNL
+452 
-465 AALNAP
+465 
-471 RERRAQVLANSE
+471 ANRYTE
-483 VKAKKQ
+483 GG
-489 ANPELEK
+489 L
-496 DKKALKKVKQ
+496 
-506 IAINKARIAVG
+506 
-517 ASGKGTRINI
+517 
-527 TDKEWEAI
+527 
-535 QSGAV
+535 
-540 SDSKLTKILRYA
+540 LT
-552 DQDVIRQK
+552 QEEEEQ
-560 ATPKSNGAL
+560 
-569 SSAQVSRIKA
+569 
-579 LAASG
+579 
-584 YTNAEIAEVL
+584 
-594 GKSTSTVSK
+594 
-603 YLNS
+603 

>member
-1 MGFMGINGDRPEGA
+1 MEFMGIKGDRPEGA

-38 AAGLCLS
+38 AAGLCLG

-87 TTVDSDT
+87 TTVDGDT
-94 TANPGANTG
+94 TANPGASTG
-103 SVEDAATVKELNR
+103 SVEDAAAVKELNR

-174 EKHYIKDLPTL
+174 EKHYIKDLPAL

-379 AGLDPKTGKTKQAMT
+379 AGLDPKTGKKP
-394 NVSLMSV
+394 VSADVSGNDAV
-401 TDDAHKLSS
+401 DAAIVGGEAVSGNNAADAATDSQSTSGTTAVSGNDAVQNA
-410 GHPKENAYADYAN
+410 ENAQAADGAQ
-423 KMKAMANDARKEAVY
+423 AAEDAAAKTPALSKEEIAQLDPTTGVQATVRPWLQDFTATWVKGHISYGPEEIRAQIQAVY
-438 TGRLATNAN
+438 DAGYEEWILWNAAN
-447 AKRIY
+447 RY
-452 QSEVDSLNAKLNL
+452 TEGGLLTQEEEV
-465 AALNAP
+465 
-471 RERRAQVLANSE
+471 Q
-483 VKAKKQ
+483 
-489 ANPELEK
+489 
-496 DKKALKKVKQ
+496 
-506 IAINKARIAVG
+506 
-517 ASGKGTRINI
+517 
-527 TDKEWEAI
+527 
-535 QSGAV
+535 
-540 SDSKLTKILRYA
+540 
-552 DQDVIRQK
+552 
-560 ATPKSNGAL
+560 
-569 SSAQVSRIKA
+569 
-579 LAASG
+579 
-584 YTNAEIAEVL
+584 
-594 GKSTSTVSK
+594 
-603 YLNS
+603 

>member
-1 MGFMGINGDRPEGA
+1 MEFMGIKGDRPEGA

-38 AAGLCLS
+38 AAGLCLG

-75 GEFGMSNESGAE
+75 GEFGMSNESEAE
-87 TTVDSDT
+87 TTVDGDT
-94 TANPGANTG
+94 AANPGASTG

-174 EKHYIKDLPTL
+174 EKHYIKDLPAL

-379 AGLDPKTGKTKQAMT
+379 AGLDPKTGKKP
-394 NVSLMSV
+394 VSADVSGN
-401 TDDAHKLSS
+401 DAVDAAIVGGEAVS
-410 GHPKENAYADYAN
+410 GNNAADAAADSQSTSGTTAVSGNDAVQNAENAQAADGAQ
-423 KMKAMANDARKEAVY
+423 ATADAQAAEDAQAAKDAQTAKDAQAAKDAAAKTPALSKEEIAQLDPTTGVQATVRPWLQDFTATWVKGHISYGPEEIRAQIQAVY
-438 TGRLATNAN
+438 DAGYEEWILWNA
-447 AKRIY
+447 
-452 QSEVDSLNAKLNL
+452 
-465 AALNAP
+465 
-471 RERRAQVLANSE
+471 ANRYTE
-483 VKAKKQ
+483 GG
-489 ANPELEK
+489 L
-496 DKKALKKVKQ
+496 
-506 IAINKARIAVG
+506 
-517 ASGKGTRINI
+517 
-527 TDKEWEAI
+527 
-535 QSGAV
+535 
-540 SDSKLTKILRYA
+540 LT
-552 DQDVIRQK
+552 QEEEEQ
-560 ATPKSNGAL
+560 
-569 SSAQVSRIKA
+569 
-579 LAASG
+579 
-584 YTNAEIAEVL
+584 
-594 GKSTSTVSK
+594 
-603 YLNS
+603 

>member
-1 MGFMGINGDRPEGA
+1 MEFMGIKGDRPEGA

-75 GEFGMSNESGAE
+75 GEFGMSNESEAE
-87 TTVDSDT
+87 TTVDGDT
-94 TANPGANTG
+94 AANPGASTG

-174 EKHYIKDLPTL
+174 EKHYIKDLPAL

-379 AGLDPKTGKTKQAMT
+379 AGLDPKTGKKP
-394 NVSLMSV
+394 VSADVSGN
-401 TDDAHKLSS
+401 DAVDAAIVGGEAVS
-410 GHPKENAYADYAN
+410 GNNAADAAADSQSTSGTTAVSGNDAVQNAENAQAADGAQ
-423 KMKAMANDARKEAVY
+423 ATADAQAAEDAQAAKDAQTAKDAQAAKDAAAKTPALSKEEIAQLDPTTGVQATVRPWLQDFTATWVKGHISYGPEEIRAQIQAVY
-438 TGRLATNAN
+438 DAGYEEWILWNA
-447 AKRIY
+447 
-452 QSEVDSLNAKLNL
+452 
-465 AALNAP
+465 
-471 RERRAQVLANSE
+471 ANRYTE
-483 VKAKKQ
+483 GG
-489 ANPELEK
+489 L
-496 DKKALKKVKQ
+496 
-506 IAINKARIAVG
+506 
-517 ASGKGTRINI
+517 
-527 TDKEWEAI
+527 
-535 QSGAV
+535 
-540 SDSKLTKILRYA
+540 LT
-552 DQDVIRQK
+552 QEEEEQ
-560 ATPKSNGAL
+560 
-569 SSAQVSRIKA
+569 
-579 LAASG
+579 
-584 YTNAEIAEVL
+584 
-594 GKSTSTVSK
+594 
-603 YLNS
+603 

>member
-1 MGFMGINGDRPEGA
+1 MEFMGIKGDRPEGA

-87 TTVDSDT
+87 TTVDGDT
-94 TANPGANTG
+94 AANSGASTG

-174 EKHYIKDLPTL
+174 EKHYIKDLPAL

-379 AGLDPKTGKTKQAMT
+379 AGLDPKTGKKP
-394 NVSLMSV
+394 VSADV
-401 TDDAHKLSS
+401 S
-410 GHPKENAYADYAN
+410 G
-423 KMKAMANDARKEAVY
+423 NDAVDAAIVGGEAVSGNNAADAAADSQSTSGTTAVSGNDAAQDAEDAQAADGAQAAEDAAAKTFALSKEEIAQLDPT
-438 TGRLATNAN
+438 TGVQATVRPWLQDFTATWV
-447 AKRIY
+447 KGHISY
-452 QSEVDSLNAKLNL
+452 GPE
-465 AALNAP
+465 
-471 RERRAQVLANSE
+471 EIRAQIQAVYDAGYEEWILWNAANRYTE
-483 VKAKKQ
+483 GG
-489 ANPELEK
+489 L
-496 DKKALKKVKQ
+496 
-506 IAINKARIAVG
+506 
-517 ASGKGTRINI
+517 
-527 TDKEWEAI
+527 
-535 QSGAV
+535 
-540 SDSKLTKILRYA
+540 LT
-552 DQDVIRQK
+552 QEEEEQ
-560 ATPKSNGAL
+560 
-569 SSAQVSRIKA
+569 
-579 LAASG
+579 
-584 YTNAEIAEVL
+584 
-594 GKSTSTVSK
+594 
-603 YLNS
+603 

>member
-1 MGFMGINGDRPEGA
+1 MEFMGIKGDRPEGA

-58 AEKEG
+58 AKKEG
-63 TEDGTGAADSVD
+63 AEDGTGAADSVD

-87 TTVDSDT
+87 TTVDGDT
-94 TANPGANTG
+94 AANPGASTD

-174 EKHYIKDLPTL
+174 EKHYIKDLPAL

-215 SLHNSDGSIFRDKSG
+215 SLHNSDGSVFRDKSG

-379 AGLDPKTGKTKQAMT
+379 AGLDPKTGKKP
-394 NVSLMSV
+394 VSADVSGN
-401 TDDAHKLSS
+401 DAVDAAIVGGEAVS
-410 GHPKENAYADYAN
+410 GNNAADAAADSQSTSGTTAVSGNDAVQNAENAQAADGAQ
-423 KMKAMANDARKEAVY
+423 AAEDAAAKTFALSKEEIAQLDPTTGVQATVRPWLQDFTATWVKGHISYGPEEIRAQIQAVY
-438 TGRLATNAN
+438 DAGYEEWILWNA
-447 AKRIY
+447 
-452 QSEVDSLNAKLNL
+452 
-465 AALNAP
+465 
-471 RERRAQVLANSE
+471 ANRYTE
-483 VKAKKQ
+483 GG
-489 ANPELEK
+489 L
-496 DKKALKKVKQ
+496 
-506 IAINKARIAVG
+506 
-517 ASGKGTRINI
+517 
-527 TDKEWEAI
+527 
-535 QSGAV
+535 
-540 SDSKLTKILRYA
+540 LT
-552 DQDVIRQK
+552 QEEEEQ
-560 ATPKSNGAL
+560 
-569 SSAQVSRIKA
+569 
-579 LAASG
+579 
-584 YTNAEIAEVL
+584 
-594 GKSTSTVSK
+594 
-603 YLNS
+603 

>member
-1 MGFMGINGDRPEGA
+1 MEFMGIKGDRPEGA

-75 GEFGMSNESGAE
+75 GELGMSDESGAE
-87 TTVDSDT
+87 TTVDGDT
-94 TANPGANTG
+94 TANPGASTG
-103 SVEDAATVKELNR
+103 SVEDAAAVKELNR

-174 EKHYIKDLPTL
+174 EKHYIKDLPAL

-215 SLHNSDGSIFRDKSG
+215 SLHNSDGSVFRDKSG

-379 AGLDPKTGKTKQAMT
+379 AGLDPKTGKKP
-394 NVSLMSV
+394 VSADV
-401 TDDAHKLSS
+401 S
-410 GHPKENAYADYAN
+410 G
-423 KMKAMANDARKEAVY
+423 NDAVDAAIVGGEAVSGNNTADAAADSQSTSGTTAVSGNDAAQDAEDAQTAKDAQAAKDAAAKTPALSKEEIAQLDPT
-438 TGRLATNAN
+438 TGVQATVRPWLQDFTATWV
-447 AKRIY
+447 KGHISY
-452 QSEVDSLNAKLNL
+452 GPE
-465 AALNAP
+465 
-471 RERRAQVLANSE
+471 EIRAQIQAVYDAGYEEWILWNAANRYTE
-483 VKAKKQ
+483 GG
-489 ANPELEK
+489 L
-496 DKKALKKVKQ
+496 
-506 IAINKARIAVG
+506 
-517 ASGKGTRINI
+517 
-527 TDKEWEAI
+527 
-535 QSGAV
+535 
-540 SDSKLTKILRYA
+540 LT
-552 DQDVIRQK
+552 QEEEEQ
-560 ATPKSNGAL
+560 
-569 SSAQVSRIKA
+569 
-579 LAASG
+579 
-584 YTNAEIAEVL
+584 
-594 GKSTSTVSK
+594 
-603 YLNS
+603 

>member
-1 MGFMGINGDRPEGA
+1 MEFMGIKGDRPEGA

-38 AAGLCLS
+38 AAGLCLG

-75 GEFGMSNESGAE
+75 GEFGMSNESEAE
-87 TTVDSDT
+87 TTVDGDT
-94 TANPGANTG
+94 TANPGASTG
-103 SVEDAATVKELNR
+103 SVEGAAAVKELNR

-161 CELDVPLAEQIGS
+161 CELDVPLVEQIGS
-174 EKHYIKDLPTL
+174 EKHYIKDLPAL

-240 VWEYLASVGEA
+240 VWEYLASAGEA

-379 AGLDPKTGKTKQAMT
+379 AGLDPKTGKKP
-394 NVSLMSV
+394 VSADVSGNDAV
-401 TDDAHKLSS
+401 DAAIVGGEAVSGNNATDAAADSQSTSGTTAVSGNDAAQDA
-410 GHPKENAYADYAN
+410 ENAQAA
-423 KMKAMANDARKEAVY
+423 KDAQAAEDAAAKTPALSKEEIAQLDPTTGVQATVRPWLQDFTATWVKGHISYGPEEIRAQIQAVY
-438 TGRLATNAN
+438 DAGYEEWILWNA
-447 AKRIY
+447 
-452 QSEVDSLNAKLNL
+452 
-465 AALNAP
+465 
-471 RERRAQVLANSE
+471 ANRYTE
-483 VKAKKQ
+483 GG
-489 ANPELEK
+489 L
-496 DKKALKKVKQ
+496 
-506 IAINKARIAVG
+506 
-517 ASGKGTRINI
+517 
-527 TDKEWEAI
+527 
-535 QSGAV
+535 
-540 SDSKLTKILRYA
+540 LT
-552 DQDVIRQK
+552 QEEEEQ
-560 ATPKSNGAL
+560 
-569 SSAQVSRIKA
+569 
-579 LAASG
+579 
-584 YTNAEIAEVL
+584 
-594 GKSTSTVSK
+594 
-603 YLNS
+603 

>member
-1 MGFMGINGDRPEGA
+1 MEFMGIKGDRPEGA

-58 AEKEG
+58 AKKEG
-63 TEDGTGAADSVD
+63 AEDGTGAADSVD

-87 TTVDSDT
+87 TIVDGDT
-94 TANPGANTG
+94 TANPGASTG

-133 MDNLIAL
+133 MDNLIGL

-174 EKHYIKDLPTL
+174 EKHYIKDLPAL

-379 AGLDPKTGKTKQAMT
+379 AGLDPKTGKKP
-394 NVSLMSV
+394 VSADVSGN
-401 TDDAHKLSS
+401 DAVDAAIVGGEAVS
-410 GHPKENAYADYAN
+410 GNNAADAAADSQSTSGTTAVSGNDAVQNAENAQAADGAQ
-423 KMKAMANDARKEAVY
+423 AAEDAAAKTFALSKEEIAQLDPTTGVQATVRPWLQDFTATWVKGHISYGPEEIRAQIQAVY
-438 TGRLATNAN
+438 DAGYEEWILWNA
-447 AKRIY
+447 
-452 QSEVDSLNAKLNL
+452 
-465 AALNAP
+465 
-471 RERRAQVLANSE
+471 ANRYTE
-483 VKAKKQ
+483 GG
-489 ANPELEK
+489 L
-496 DKKALKKVKQ
+496 
-506 IAINKARIAVG
+506 
-517 ASGKGTRINI
+517 
-527 TDKEWEAI
+527 
-535 QSGAV
+535 
-540 SDSKLTKILRYA
+540 LT
-552 DQDVIRQK
+552 QEEEEQ
-560 ATPKSNGAL
+560 
-569 SSAQVSRIKA
+569 
-579 LAASG
+579 
-584 YTNAEIAEVL
+584 
-594 GKSTSTVSK
+594 
-603 YLNS
+603 

>member
-1 MGFMGINGDRPEGA
+1 MEFMGIKGDRPEGA

-87 TTVDSDT
+87 TTVDGDT
-94 TANPGANTG
+94 AANSGASTG

-174 EKHYIKDLPTL
+174 EKHYIKDLPAL

-312 VYGVVIDSEED
+312 VYGVVIDSKED

-379 AGLDPKTGKTKQAMT
+379 AGLDPKTGKKP
-394 NVSLMSV
+394 VSADVSGN
-401 TDDAHKLSS
+401 DAVDAAIVGGEAVS
-410 GHPKENAYADYAN
+410 GNNAADAAADSQSTSGTTAVSGNDAVQNAENAQAADGAQ
-423 KMKAMANDARKEAVY
+423 AAEDAAAKTFALSKEEIAQLDPTTGVQATVRPWLQDFTATWVKGHISYGPEEIRAQIQAVY
-438 TGRLATNAN
+438 DAGYEEWILWNAANRYTEGGLLA
-447 AKRIY
+447 
-452 QSEVDSLNAKLNL
+452 QEEEV
-465 AALNAP
+465 
-471 RERRAQVLANSE
+471 Q
-483 VKAKKQ
+483 
-489 ANPELEK
+489 
-496 DKKALKKVKQ
+496 
-506 IAINKARIAVG
+506 
-517 ASGKGTRINI
+517 
-527 TDKEWEAI
+527 
-535 QSGAV
+535 
-540 SDSKLTKILRYA
+540 
-552 DQDVIRQK
+552 
-560 ATPKSNGAL
+560 
-569 SSAQVSRIKA
+569 
-579 LAASG
+579 
-584 YTNAEIAEVL
+584 
-594 GKSTSTVSK
+594 
-603 YLNS
+603 

>member
-1 MGFMGINGDRPEGA
+1 MGFMGIKGDRPEGA

-87 TTVDSDT
+87 TTVDGDT
-94 TANPGANTG
+94 AANPGASTG

-174 EKHYIKDLPTL
+174 EKHYIKDLPAL

-251 AIKAGFDEVQ
+251 AITAGFDEVQ

-379 AGLDPKTGKTKQAMT
+379 AGLDPKTGKKP
-394 NVSLMSV
+394 VSADV
-401 TDDAHKLSS
+401 S
-410 GHPKENAYADYAN
+410 G
-423 KMKAMANDARKEAVY
+423 NDAVDAAITGGEAVSGNNAADAAADSQSTSGTTAVSGNDAAQDAEDAQVADGAQAAEDAAAKTFALSKEEIAQLDPT
-438 TGRLATNAN
+438 TGVQATVRPWLQDFTATWV
-447 AKRIY
+447 KGHISY
-452 QSEVDSLNAKLNL
+452 GPE
-465 AALNAP
+465 
-471 RERRAQVLANSE
+471 EIRAQIQAVYDAGYEEWILWNAANRYTE
-483 VKAKKQ
+483 GG
-489 ANPELEK
+489 L
-496 DKKALKKVKQ
+496 
-506 IAINKARIAVG
+506 
-517 ASGKGTRINI
+517 
-527 TDKEWEAI
+527 
-535 QSGAV
+535 
-540 SDSKLTKILRYA
+540 LT
-552 DQDVIRQK
+552 QEEEEQ
-560 ATPKSNGAL
+560 
-569 SSAQVSRIKA
+569 
-579 LAASG
+579 
-584 YTNAEIAEVL
+584 
-594 GKSTSTVSK
+594 
-603 YLNS
+603 

>member
-1 MGFMGINGDRPEGA
+1 MEFMGIKGDRPEGA

-38 AAGLCLS
+38 AAGLCLG

-379 AGLDPKTGKTKQAMT
+379 AGLDPKTGKKP
-394 NVSLMSV
+394 VSADV
-401 TDDAHKLSS
+401 S
-410 GHPKENAYADYAN
+410 G
-423 KMKAMANDARKEAVY
+423 NDAVDAAIAGGEAVS
-438 TGRLATNAN
+438 GNNA
-447 AKRIY
+447 ADAAA
-452 QSEVDSLNAKLNL
+452 DS
-465 AALNAP
+465 
-471 RERRAQVLANSE
+471 
-483 VKAKKQ
+483 
-489 ANPELEK
+489 
-496 DKKALKKVKQ
+496 
-506 IAINKARIAVG
+506 
-517 ASGKGTRINI
+517 
-527 TDKEWEAI
+527 
-535 QSGAV
+535 
-540 SDSKLTKILRYA
+540 
-552 DQDVIRQK
+552 
-560 ATPKSNGAL
+560 
-569 SSAQVSRIKA
+569 
-579 LAASG
+579 
-584 YTNAEIAEVL
+584 
-594 GKSTSTVSK
+594 KSTSGTTAVSGNDAAQDAEDAQAADGAQAAADAQAAEDAAAKTFALSKEEIAQLDPTTGVQATVRPWLQDFTATWVKGHIS
-603 YLNS
+603 YGPEEIRAQIQAVYDAGYEEWILWNAANRYTEGGLLTQEEEQ